1 MLLSLFTIMILF
13 SLYRCN
19 LSPSK
24 FCSLFLFLF
33 PALKSSVNFQVT
45 AGKIQVWSPGS
56 DSLCSGSA
64 LTPVLYDEDVFSGC
78 LLRLSLDD
86 MRNCTFLREIVLT
99 NQNRLIQATHVGRS
113 GNSDLNV
120 PDDWLPVIR

>member
-1 MLLSLFTIMILF
+1 M
-13 SLYRCN
+13 
-19 LSPSK
+19 
-24 FCSLFLFLF
+24 
-33 PALKSSVNFQVT
+33 
-45 AGKIQVWSPGS
+45 WSPGP
-56 DSLCSGSA
+56 DSLCSGPA
-64 LTPVLYDEDVFSGC
+64 LTPVLYGEDVFSGC

-113 GNSDLNV
+113 GNADLNV